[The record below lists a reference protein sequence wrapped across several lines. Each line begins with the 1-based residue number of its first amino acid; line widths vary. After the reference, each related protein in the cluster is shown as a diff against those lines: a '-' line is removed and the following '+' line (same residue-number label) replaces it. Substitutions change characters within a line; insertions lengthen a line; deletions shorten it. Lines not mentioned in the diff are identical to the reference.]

1 MRGVAVLAVLIFHA
15 SAVALPGGFAGVDVF
30 FVISGFVVGRNVL
43 GDLAGERF
51 SFAAF
56 YARRARRL
64 FPGLILVLLATL
76 IAAPFF
82 VSMADYR
89 ELGRQIAAACVFA
102 ANFLAWS
109 QAGYFDGDAAYR

>member
-51 SFAAF
+51 SFVAF

-109 QAGYFDGDAAYR
+109 